1 MCSKWIGVRRSST
14 KSSLVAP
21 KHRASTCVPTRTSS
35 NAAASTAV
43 RRNSE
48 APSQCR
54 RPLLTRKSP
63 PEGCSK
69 IPLTELGKRTLGTNN
84 LKVFEKQVLKA
95 PSVSTVKNSQFSTGS
110 FNVNSTHKLDRK
122 MGTKFKTAA
131 KENSLNATYCLPSSD
146 DEYERQIPQKTKSV
160 GAVMVQQKLPNIN
173 VSNSVP
179 EHEQTQS
186 AHCPLRL
193 MEPSYLSPLFSS
205 FVAEECLHIAAEL
218 SNKSETCLLHAVDA
232 INPVP
237 VPNVSMINEEPVP
250 LDCSV
255 YSCCSDTSPAK
266 LPLGGSTSQLQENKD
281 TSCQLILTEA
291 EIKTQESPV
300 SAKMNDDDVETGTL
314 PWSPS
319 GNLIQINETMMQS
332 DLNDH
337 EGDAPKQN
345 VYSSNVLSKLPTVSN
360 CTTSLS
366 TVDLIQL
373 GEIQVRGA
381 SNTQSLDIK
390 TDASCESFMTAK
402 TLSNCNL
409 SLSKKDLLLCERS
422 MLSDENQILPKHRG
436 SFENER
442 EAPALLDCTPSFT
455 TADLIQWNETMTE
468 RDNKNIT
475 FDLSE
480 HESSFGN
487 DLQASALSNYK
498 LPLSA
503 QVVVQ
508 LNGTMTVDNHKNI
521 TFETSEHED
530 VGNDLKVT
538 NPSNYTLPPS
548 MRETVQLNGTVTMDD
563 HKNATFDAPKHEGSP
578 QKDSKAPVL
587 SNCEL
592 LLQLNSTM
600 AVDDHK
606 NATLDAPKHD
616 GSSENDS
623 KAPVLSNCELLQ
635 LNGTMTMDDHKN
647 TTFDAPKHEGS
658 PENDSKAPA
667 SSSCE
672 LLLQLN
678 STMAVDDY
686 KNATFD
692 APRHEGSP
700 ENDSKAPASSSCELL
715 LQLNST
721 MTMDDHKNAT
731 FDAPKH
737 EGSPENDSKAPASSS
752 CELLLQLN
760 STMAVDDYKNATFD
774 APKHEG
780 SPENDSKAPASS
792 SCELLLQLNS
802 TMTMDDHKNA
812 TFDAPKHEGS
822 PENDSIAP
830 ASSSCE
836 LLLQLNS
843 TMAVGDHKNAIF
855 DAPKHEG
862 SPENDSKAPVLSNCE
877 LLPSTSSGEQLNG
890 IVTVTDCNVAFDSS
904 KCEDSLENNP
914 SKITNFPNRK
924 LPQSS
929 GGSNEIRLVRKHAPD
944 YGSKLEQVKQN
955 GKSSIS
961 NSTLNSG
968 KGGDSTCTNK
978 ISSETN
984 QGGDVN
990 CSTELQKGASA
1001 LERSLHLRDTSQ
1013 NKELSICE
1021 HADLVDIV
1029 SSEWAPHCMS
1039 TPYLRGKQSFP
1050 DYLQLDHSFLAS
1062 SCALQDSEHD
1072 GVGEC
1077 PDEQNKTKGDSES
1090 SSTDATETTNSRR
1103 KDSNAPRPGQ
1113 RLQQTK
1119 MGTESS
1125 LKHVSSLPGVRRK
1138 NISQAPVSE
1147 AHKYGAHKD
1156 SIPPPICKVGST
1168 AVGRGGKP
1176 PMQPPSFSK
1185 MCLPKPR
1192 LVLGRLSSAIG
1203 TGQNTANNKLSSCH
1217 IGVNAKMSAKA
1228 EPNQPLTKAISK
1240 IPGMKKR
1247 SSLASS
1253 KLTVQETKVDSKPA
1267 ELFNIGM
1274 AASQYVNQKSN
1285 KSLVLASQNVV
1296 TGIKRPSSA
1305 IEQKRRLC
1313 PSPKRSK
1320 TVGDVTAKFG
1330 KKTKPLSGN
1339 CQQKVGAKAGESLT
1353 SEPKVKLIKTAD
1365 STYRSEQEQVAKL
1378 QRRNQELEEKIA
1390 MLELQN
1396 AALRQGKENLSF
1408 PEEGSN
1414 L

>member
-1 MCSKWIGVRRSST
+1 MDLPGRSRPGRRSST

-35 NAAASTAV
+35 NATASTAV

-63 PEGCSK
+63 PQGCSK
-69 IPLTELGKRTLGTNN
+69 IPLTELGKQTLGANN
-84 LKVFEKQVLKA
+84 LKVFEKRVLRV
-95 PSVSTVKNSQFSTGS
+95 PSVSTVKNSQFSTDS
-110 FNVNSTHKLDRK
+110 FDVNSAQKLGRK
-122 MGTKFKTAA
+122 TGTKFKTAA

-146 DEYERQIPQKTKSV
+146 DEYTRQIPLKTKSV
-160 GAVMVQQKLPNIN
+160 DAVMLQQKLPNTN

-179 EHEQTQS
+179 EHEQTQL

-193 MEPSYLSPLFSS
+193 TEPSYLSPLFSS
-205 FVAEECLHIAAEL
+205 FVVEECLHIAAEL

-232 INPVP
+232 INPVS

-255 YSCCSDTSPAK
+255 YSCCSDTSPTK
-266 LPLGGSTSQLQENKD
+266 LPLGGSTSQLQEDKD

-291 EIKTQESPV
+291 EIKTQDSPV

-332 DLNDH
+332 DHNDH

-345 VYSSNVLSKLPTVSN
+345 VYSSNVLSKLPSVSN
-360 CTTSLS
+360 CTMSLS

-436 SFENER
+436 SFENEL

-455 TADLIQWNETMTE
+455 TADLIQLNETMIE

-487 DLQASALSNYK
+487 NLQVSALSNYK

-508 LNGTMTVDNHKNI
+508 LNGTMTVDNHKNV
-521 TFETSEHED
+521 TFETSKHED

-538 NPSNYTLPPS
+538 NSSNYTLPPS
-548 MRETVQLNGTVTMDD
+548 MRETVQLNGTLTMDD
-563 HKNATFDAPKHEGSP
+563 HKNATFDAPKYEGSP
-578 QKDSKAPVL
+578 QNDSKAPVL

-600 AVDDHK
+600 AVNDHK
-606 NATLDAPKHD
+606 NATLDAPKHE
-616 GSSENDS
+616 GSPENDS
-623 KAPVLSNCELLQ
+623 KAPVLPSCELRQ

-678 STMAVDDY
+678 STMTVDDY

-692 APRHEGSP
+692 APKHEGSPENDSKTPVLSNCELLLQLNSTMAVDDYKNATLHAPKHEGSPENDSKAPASSNCELLQLNSTMGVDDYKNATFDAPKHKGSP

-715 LQLNST
+715 LQLNGTVTMDDHKNATFDAPKHEGSPENDSKTPVLSNCELLLQLNSTMAVDDYKNATLHAPKHEGSPENDSKAPASSNCELLLQLNSTMGVDDYKNATFDAPKHKGSPENDSKAPASSSCELLLQLNGT

-737 EGSPENDSKAPASSS
+737 EGSPENDSKVSALSNR
-752 CELLLQLN
+752 ELLLQLN
-760 STMAVDDYKNATFD
+760 STMAV
-774 APKHEG
+774 
-780 SPENDSKAPASS
+780 
-792 SCELLLQLNS
+792 
-802 TMTMDDHKNA
+802 DDHKNA

-822 PENDSIAP
+822 PENDSK
-830 ASSSCE
+830 AS
-836 LLLQLNS
+836 
-843 TMAVGDHKNAIF
+843 A
-855 DAPKHEG
+855 
-862 SPENDSKAPVLSNCE
+862 LSNCE
-877 LLPSTSSGEQLNG
+877 LLLFTSSGAQLNG
-890 IVTVTDCNVAFDSS
+890 IVTVTDCNAAFDTS

-914 SKITNFPNRK
+914 SKTTNFPNCK
-924 LPQSS
+924 LPRSS
-929 GGSNEIRLVRKHAPD
+929 GGSNEIRLMRKHAPD

-961 NSTLNSG
+961 NSTLNLG

-984 QGGDVN
+984 QGGDN
-990 CSTELQKGASA
+990 WSA

-1039 TPYLRGKQSFP
+1039 TPYVRGKQSFP
-1050 DYLQLDHSFLAS
+1050 EYLQLDHSFLAS
-1062 SCALQDSEHD
+1062 YCALQDSEHD

-1090 SSTDATETTNSRR
+1090 SSIDATETKNSRR

-1147 AHKYGAHKD
+1147 AHKSGAHKD
-1156 SIPPPICKVGST
+1156 SVPPPTRICKVGST

-1185 MCLPKPR
+1185 ICLPKPR

-1203 TGQNTANNKLSSCH
+1203 TGQNAANNKLSSCH

-1247 SSLASS
+1247 SSLVSS

-1267 ELFNIGM
+1267 ELFNI
-1274 AASQYVNQKSN
+1274 ASFQSN
-1285 KSLVLASQNVV
+1285 
-1296 TGIKRPSSA
+1296 
-1305 IEQKRRLC
+1305 
-1313 PSPKRSK
+1313 
-1320 TVGDVTAKFG
+1320 
-1330 KKTKPLSGN
+1330 
-1339 CQQKVGAKAGESLT
+1339 
-1353 SEPKVKLIKTAD
+1353 
-1365 STYRSEQEQVAKL
+1365 
-1378 QRRNQELEEKIA
+1378 
-1390 MLELQN
+1390 
-1396 AALRQGKENLSF
+1396 
-1408 PEEGSN
+1408 
-1414 L
+1414 